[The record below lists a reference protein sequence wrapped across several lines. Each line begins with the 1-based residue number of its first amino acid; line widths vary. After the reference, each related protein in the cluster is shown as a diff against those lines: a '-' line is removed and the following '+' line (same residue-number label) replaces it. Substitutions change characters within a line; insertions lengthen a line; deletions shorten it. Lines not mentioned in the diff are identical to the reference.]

1 MSSRAPLVALLVVA
15 ALLAGGCSRQEAAWR
30 EARGRDD
37 VAAYRVYLQDF
48 PAGTH
53 AAEARERL
61 RFLVEQEH
69 WLRALRL
76 DTPEALQRFLAEH
89 PEGRHAPEARA
100 RLEEFVA
107 AGQAPPAPVA
117 VAKPGTWLQV
127 GAFSRGAAAA
137 EAAWAPLLDRH
148 PGLFD
153 GLEPVVEAVERDGEP
168 LWRLLA
174 GPVTVPRAAEVCAVL
189 EALGDTCL
197 VVTR

>member
-1 MSSRAPLVALLVVA
+1 MNSRAPLVVLIVVA
-15 ALLAGGCSRQEAAWR
+15 ALLAGGCSRQEAAWK
-30 EARGRDD
+30 EARGVDD
-37 VAAYRVYLQDF
+37 VAAYRAYLQDF

-61 RFLVEQEH
+61 RLLVEQEH
-69 WLRALRL
+69 WSRALRL
-76 DTPEALQRFLAEH
+76 DTPEAMQRFLAEH
-89 PEGRHAPEARA
+89 PEGRHATEARA

-107 AGQAPPAPVA
+107 AGQAPPAPVP
-117 VAKPGTWLQV
+117 VAALGTWVQV

-137 EAAWAPLLDRH
+137 EAAWGPLRDRH

-153 GLEPVVEAVERDGEP
+153 GLEPAVEALERDGEA

-174 GPVTVPRAAEVCAVL
+174 GPLSAPRAATVCAVL
-189 EALGDTCL
+189 ETHGDPCL